1 FLLQGTIRM
10 SSSLEAFVNDQKKK
24 TENGSNGLIPTSFST
39 SFLSNKLT
47 SSFSSFSLNSRS
59 GDTEI
64 LIEGEGSRGVLPNG
78 KNRKGTSSGGSWFSS
93 DSSVFGLSRTQRL
106 FGFFLFLV
114 GAAFCFATSAFLLPV
129 LLLQTRKFAALNT
142 LGSVMLL
149 ASFVFIWGP
158 LTYLSMLFDPSRR
171 LVSVCY
177 LSSVF
182 ATLYSSLWLKSYI
195 FTILASTFQLFS
207 FVWFIM
213 SSVPGGERG
222 LRFMASL
229 FGRFITKPN
238 STRIES
244 WVDLVEL
251 MS

>member
-1 FLLQGTIRM
+1 SQIQLQGAIRM
-10 SSSLEAFVNDQKKK
+10 SSSLEAFVNEQKKK
-24 TENGSNGLIPTSFST
+24 TEGSSNGGIPSLNSFGAKIS
-39 SFLSNKLT
+39 

-59 GDTEI
+59 GDTEV
-64 LIEGEGSRGVLPNG
+64 LIEGEGTRGVLPNA

-129 LLLQTRKFAALNT
+129 LLIQTRKFAALNT
-142 LGSVMLL
+142 LGSAMLL

-195 FTILASTFQLFS
+195 FTIVASAFQLFS
-207 FVWFIM
+207 LVWFIM

-229 FGRFITKPN
+229 FGRLITKPN
-238 STRIES
+238 ERE
-244 WVDLVEL
+244 D
-251 MS
+251 

>member
-1 FLLQGTIRM
+1 RM
-10 SSSLEAFVNDQKKK
+10 SSLEAFVNEQKKK
-24 TENGSNGLIPTSFST
+24 GEGTSNGGIPSLNSFGD
-39 SFLSNKLT
+39 FRNKLS

-59 GDTEI
+59 GDTEV
-64 LIEGEGSRGVLPNG
+64 LIEGEGSRGVLPNA
-78 KNRKGTSSGGSWFSS
+78 KNRKGGSSSSGSWFSS

-106 FGFFLFLV
+106 FGFFLFLL
-114 GAAFCFATSAFLLPV
+114 GSAFCFATSAFLLPV
-129 LLLQTRKFAALNT
+129 LLLQTRKFAALNS
-142 LGSVMLL
+142 LGSAMLL
-149 ASFVFIWGP
+149 ASFVFVWGP

-171 LVSVCY
+171 LVSICY

-195 FTILASTFQLFS
+195 FTVLASTFQLFS
-207 FVWFIM
+207 LVWFVM

-238 STRIES
+238 STVLPI
-244 WVDLVEL
+244 
-251 MS
+251 